1 MDPTPQYPETDAPK
15 PDSLLTPARPASA
28 VSHGTTPVVSMP
40 APHSA
45 SPTDPPVVS
54 PPCTR
59 PRQPA
64 GTASASPHG
73 TWPAPSPSPDGTAAA
88 PLQAKAEPHARPPVA
103 PQRTDRRT
111 ALAAHL
117 TSRTDDQRPR
127 ARPCSPG
134 APQPPHPQREA
145 ELQRATAALQQRCA
159 ALAADL
165 AAAHARQGPLLQRL
179 HRASRAFAELLAPPP
194 PTGAPAPLSSLH
206 AVLSS
211 FRGTPP
217 GAPH

>member
-1 MDPTPQYPETDAPK
+1 MDPTPQPSV
-15 PDSLLTPARPASA
+15 PDVLTPASQRTPARTASA
-28 VSHGTTPVVSMP
+28 SSHGAAP
-40 APHSA
+40 AGGTHA
-45 SPTDPPVVS
+45 HVLS
-54 PPCTR
+54 PPCPR
-59 PRQPA
+59 PRLPA

-73 TWPAPSPSPDGTAAA
+73 TSPALSPCPDGTSAA
-88 PLQAKAEPHARPPVA
+88 PPQAKAEPHARPSVA

-117 TSRTDDQRPR
+117 TNRTEDQCPCARPR
-127 ARPCSPG
+127 SPG
-134 APQPPHPQREA
+134 GPQPPSPDREA

-179 HRASRAFAELLAPPP
+179 HRAGRAFAELVTPPP
-194 PTGAPAPLSSLH
+194 PTGASMPFSPLH

-211 FRGTPP
+211 IRGAPP